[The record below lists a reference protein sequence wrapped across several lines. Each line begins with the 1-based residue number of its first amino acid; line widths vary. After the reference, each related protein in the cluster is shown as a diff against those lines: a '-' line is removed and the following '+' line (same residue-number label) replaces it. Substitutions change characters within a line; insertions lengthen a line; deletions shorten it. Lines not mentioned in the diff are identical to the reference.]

1 MKAKPIQH
9 LNTGYAGNGFNPI
22 ISAVNGS
29 QIQLYS
35 LRMINQS
42 GSASDLAALQTMSG
56 DAVNVYT
63 FTPPS
68 TVTNVTANLLA
79 GSSTAFFNATAASGV
94 IIESRQKI
102 HAFLV
107 NVSAAQSGA
116 NTFTTS
122 YSNGTGFTTVLQTI
136 SVPTTFAASPSQYV
150 VLFSPGNDYA
160 PGCGL
165 VGTDSSLFQIRFA
178 CVSASTTC
186 SINSLRAAKSIQFSP
201 NVSNNAG
208 MEMIFSENR
217 PYTLQAGESLVP
229 FYGVAGNSNKV
240 IAFYQYQN

>member
-29 QIQLYS
+29 QIQIYS

-68 TVTNVTANLLA
+68 TVTNVTASLLA
-79 GSSTAFFNATAASGV
+79 GTSTPFFNTTAASGV

-116 NTFTTS
+116 NTFKTS
-122 YSNGTGFTTVLQTI
+122 I
-136 SVPTTFAASPSQYV
+136 S
-150 VLFSPGNDYA
+150 
-160 PGCGL
+160 
-165 VGTDSSLFQIRFA
+165 
-178 CVSASTTC
+178 
-186 SINSLRAAKSIQFSP
+186 
-201 NVSNNAG
+201 
-208 MEMIFSENR
+208 
-217 PYTLQAGESLVP
+217 
-229 FYGVAGNSNKV
+229 
-240 IAFYQYQN
+240 